1 MEKEIAQKKEKSTI
15 FASNTAE
22 KEFDEAS
29 FRKVFC
35 PVCLKF
41 PEYYIRLES
50 NSNFSLVHKCLTR
63 EIAKD
68 FKQLEK
74 NSDSFIHK
82 CFSCSEKCKNICVKC
97 KYFVCD
103 ECAKQHNKSPYT
115 LNMGGS
121 EDLNDDKNS
130 VIAME
135 KCQYYCNKHLLEFK
149 FYCPICKINLC
160 ENCKNEHFHMN
171 CPSLYSKNIEFK
183 NISEPSNKFHKELY
197 QIAQTLYNCYTK
209 NSKSQMTLNILMNGN
224 LAVNILK
231 FIELDTVSQRKEIK
245 NNYFEGIDEKVYL
258 CSQHSESEIKDYYS
272 QLINNICDGSLYDYK
287 KLIEIINKYEG
298 LNYLNSSIYN
308 FYKCGLRAQNRNLI
322 NTFDII
328 STKIGLND
336 TNLILSKSLRAISF
350 LNIKNKFTDFSLQL
364 LKNIS
369 LKMNHKLDIELRRK
383 VGNIIS
389 KILLKNFHSN
399 LETIV
404 PTKKLLALSTEAIE
418 TKYAKNTTPVKK
430 FNGKNKSNSQ
440 SKKLKLIYQKAL
452 SMLKDEVEKELMETN
467 KKDYKYNKT
476 NNMNVIS
483 FKNLNN
489 DEEELQKAILCN
501 LFFYIKWNMGNKFN
515 DQIHNIIHEINSLM
529 AEELKKEENEQNGNK
544 KGETIKSDKENIKIN
559 IPKSDSKTQINE
571 NNIDIKNENVQ
582 CPNEFLFL
590 NELSKQIK
598 FKDENSFE
606 IEDIFEDEEDETL
619 LKSSVGEF
627 INILKK
633 IKSTFMI
640 LPGISVQQS
649 LNLFFEGKKKEIL
662 TGKISADNTSSII
675 EYSKQIS
682 LKEAKEIESFDKIS
696 KKIRSQL
703 ENDSMLL
710 YSNMNIITE
719 EIEKIYQFFNIKDLL
734 AKYGIKQPLNPV
746 LVMAKLRSIVA
757 TKNEEEIHYLI
768 LVITQIFIESKIKYL
783 KEIEKVLEKVNLN
796 EITKNNVTKKN
807 IIKYFIDNIN
817 NTDNTFPIIDW
828 DEIRKNNDF
837 SNDKK
842 INDLII
848 NYVNSKSKEDYLM
861 DLKNLIEPHC
871 KIIDLSGKDPQNIT

>member
-1 MEKEIAQKKEKSTI
+1 
-15 FASNTAE
+15 
-22 KEFDEAS
+22 
-29 FRKVFC
+29 
-35 PVCLKF
+35 
-41 PEYYIRLES
+41 
-50 NSNFSLVHKCLTR
+50 
-63 EIAKD
+63 
-68 FKQLEK
+68 
-74 NSDSFIHK
+74 
-82 CFSCSEKCKNICVKC
+82 
-97 KYFVCD
+97 
-103 ECAKQHNKSPYT
+103 
-115 LNMGGS
+115 
-121 EDLNDDKNS
+121 
-130 VIAME
+130 
-135 KCQYYCNKHLLEFK
+135 
-149 FYCPICKINLC
+149 
-160 ENCKNEHFHMN
+160 
-171 CPSLYSKNIEFK
+171 
-183 NISEPSNKFHKELY
+183 
-197 QIAQTLYNCYTK
+197 
-209 NSKSQMTLNILMNGN
+209 
-224 LAVNILK
+224 
-231 FIELDTVSQRKEIK
+231 
-245 NNYFEGIDEKVYL
+245 
-258 CSQHSESEIKDYYS
+258 
-272 QLINNICDGSLYDYK
+272 
-287 KLIEIINKYEG
+287 
-298 LNYLNSSIYN
+298 
-308 FYKCGLRAQNRNLI
+308 
-322 NTFDII
+322 
-328 STKIGLND
+328 
-336 TNLILSKSLRAISF
+336 
-350 LNIKNKFTDFSLQL
+350 
-364 LKNIS
+364 
-369 LKMNHKLDIELRRK
+369 
-383 VGNIIS
+383 
-389 KILLKNFHSN
+389 
-399 LETIV
+399 
-404 PTKKLLALSTEAIE
+404 
-418 TKYAKNTTPVKK
+418 
-430 FNGKNKSNSQ
+430 
-440 SKKLKLIYQKAL
+440 
-452 SMLKDEVEKELMETN
+452 
-467 KKDYKYNKT
+467 
-476 NNMNVIS
+476 
-483 FKNLNN
+483 
-489 DEEELQKAILCN
+489 
-501 LFFYIKWNMGNKFN
+501 MGNKFN

-559 IPKSDSKTQINE
+559 IPKSDPKTQINE
-571 NNIDIKNENVQ
+571 NNIDIKNENVR

-590 NELSKQIK
+590 YELSKQIK

-619 LKSSVGEF
+619 LKSSIDEF

-662 TGKISADNTSSII
+662 TGKISADNMSSII

-746 LVMAKLRSIVA
+746 LLMAKLRSIVA

-842 INDLII
+842 IKDLII
-848 NYVNSKSKEDYLM
+848 NYVNSKSKDDYIM

-871 KIIDLSGKDPQNIT
+871 KIIDLSG